1 MKLNKTMIK
10 YILINQVNLMYKSFD
25 NGKMTST
32 LHNLDLEELSFC
44 LSCALMIHI
53 NEGDQ

>member
-1 MKLNKTMIK
+1 
-10 YILINQVNLMYKSFD
+10 MYKSFD

-44 LSCALMIHI
+44 LSCALISHI
-53 NEGDQ
+53 NNNN